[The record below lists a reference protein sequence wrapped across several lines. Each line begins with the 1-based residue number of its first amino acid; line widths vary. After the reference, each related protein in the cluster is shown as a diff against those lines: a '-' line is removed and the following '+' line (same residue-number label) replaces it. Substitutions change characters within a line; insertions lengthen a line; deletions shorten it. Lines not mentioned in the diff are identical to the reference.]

1 MKGAGNLLV
10 SVLNGVFGLVLF
22 AVGVEAVREYCVGY
36 FSESVGWGFVS
47 MGVIFILVGIFVL
60 VALFMGFYLAVRG
73 EGFRRTALAAT
84 LFLLFSWLLLPLS
97 GMVATYYYNAAA
109 PYVRVSAARAVEL
122 GEVYADILRQM
133 TVKYGDT
140 VRFYD
145 DRDEETDAPVLIRT
159 VRAEILP
166 AEPTGMAEPS
176 AEYSVE
182 SSVESSSE
190 YPPEPSAERSI
201 ANRRNS
207 DNAAGMGGTDS
218 ADNADN
224 IDNMGSADNACGAGA
239 SASDGENAGLPTEE
253 TGKISVVF
261 SYDSRWDRLTAEMD
275 CAVPAASNG
284 KTDWTALERPLAY
297 LNALSARE
305 FFLPTVAETASD
317 EAYADW
323 AWDGYAKQLRVL
335 DPFVY
340 VDCSTAWG
348 ADGTPGYGEVF
359 CRFHTL
365 ADTSPA
371 AEVV

>member
-73 EGFRRTALAAT
+73 EVFRKTALAAT

-97 GMVATYYYNAAA
+97 GTVATYYYNAAA
-109 PYVRVSAARAVEL
+109 PYVRVSAARAAEL

-133 TVKYGDT
+133 TAKYGDT

-145 DRDEETDAPVLIRT
+145 DRDEETDTPVLIRS

-166 AEPTGMAEPS
+166 AEPAGTA
-176 AEYSVE
+176 
-182 SSVESSSE
+182 
-190 YPPEPSAERSI
+190 EPSAERSV
-201 ANRRNS
+201 ANRRNA

-224 IDNMGSADNACGAGA
+224 IDNMGSVDNACGAGV
-239 SASDGENAGLPTEE
+239 SASDGENAGQPTEE
-253 TGKISVVF
+253 TGKISLLF

-275 CAVPAASNG
+275 CAVPAAADG
-284 KTDWTALERPLAY
+284 KTDWTALERSLVY

-305 FFLPTVAETASD
+305 FSLATAVQTASD

-340 VDCSTAWG
+340 INCSTAWG
-348 ADGTPGYGEVF
+348 ADGTPGYGEVS
-359 CRFHTL
+359 CRVHAWGERT
-365 ADTSPA
+365 PA

>member
-10 SVLNGVFGLVLF
+10 SVLNGAFGLVLF

-97 GMVATYYYNAAA
+97 GTVADYYYNAAA
-109 PYVRVSAARAVEL
+109 PYVRVSAARAAEL

-133 TVKYGDT
+133 TAKYGDT

-145 DRDEETDAPVLIRT
+145 DRDEETDTPVLIRS

-166 AEPTGMAEPS
+166 AEPTGTA
-176 AEYSVE
+176 
-182 SSVESSSE
+182 
-190 YPPEPSAERSI
+190 EPSAERSI
-201 ANRRNS
+201 ANRRNA
-207 DNAAGMGGTDS
+207 DNAAGMGSTDS

-253 TGKISVVF
+253 TGKISLLF

-305 FFLPTVAETASD
+305 FSLAKVAETASD

-348 ADGTPGYGEVF
+348 ADGTPGYGEVS

>member
-10 SVLNGVFGLVLF
+10 SVLNGAFGLVLF

-73 EGFRRTALAAT
+73 EGFRKTALAAT

-97 GMVATYYYNAAA
+97 GTVADYYYNAAA
-109 PYVRVSAARAVEL
+109 PYVRVSAARAAEL

-133 TVKYGDT
+133 TAKYGDA

-145 DRDEETDAPVLIRT
+145 DRDEETDTPVLIRS
-159 VRAEILP
+159 VRAEILL
-166 AEPTGMAEPS
+166 AEPTGTAEPS
-176 AEYSVE
+176 AEY
-182 SSVESSSE
+182 SVESSSE

-207 DNAAGMGGTDS
+207 DNAAGMDSTDS

-239 SASDGENAGLPTEE
+239 SASDGENAGLTTEE

-261 SYDSRWDRLTAEMD
+261 SYDSRWDRLTVEMD

-340 VDCSTAWG
+340 INCSTAWG
-348 ADGTPGYGEVF
+348 ADGTPGYGEVS

>member
-1 MKGAGNLLV
+1 MRSPAG
-10 SVLNGVFGLVLF
+10 
-22 AVGVEAVREYCVGY
+22 
-36 FSESVGWGFVS
+36 
-47 MGVIFILVGIFVL
+47 
-60 VALFMGFYLAVRG
+60 
-73 EGFRRTALAAT
+73 
-84 LFLLFSWLLLPLS
+84 
-97 GMVATYYYNAAA
+97 
-109 PYVRVSAARAVEL
+109 VSAARAAEL

-133 TVKYGDT
+133 TAKYGDT

-145 DRDEETDAPVLIRT
+145 DRDEETDTPVLIRS

-166 AEPTGMAEPS
+166 AEPAGTA
-176 AEYSVE
+176 
-182 SSVESSSE
+182 
-190 YPPEPSAERSI
+190 EPSAERSV
-201 ANRRNS
+201 ANRRNA

-224 IDNMGSADNACGAGA
+224 IDNMGSVDNACGAGV
-239 SASDGENAGLPTEE
+239 SASDGENAGQPTEE
-253 TGKISVVF
+253 TGKISLLF

-275 CAVPAASNG
+275 CAVPAAADG
-284 KTDWTALERPLAY
+284 KTDWTALERSLVY

-305 FFLPTVAETASD
+305 FSLATAVQTASD

-340 VDCSTAWG
+340 INCSTAWG
-348 ADGTPGYGEVF
+348 ADGTPGYGEVS